1 MEAIIVLF
9 ISGIIALFLGIYN
22 QSKLTTMISVIGL
35 IGAAIVQHYPMNILP
50 AQYNL
55 LEFNQVG
62 NGFVVLAIL
71 LTLLIILS
79 GQKEFLEDKSH
90 AGDYNALLL
99 FSLCGGI
106 ILIGFTDLF
115 MFFLGL
121 EILSIPLYVLAG
133 SKKGIAT
140 SSEAAVKYFFMGA
153 FATCLLLFGVVL
165 TYGATQSF
173 ELSEILSKTIN
184 SSGNAMLYVGMI
196 FILASFLFKVGLAPF
211 HFWVPDVYQ
220 GSPTIF
226 MGYMSSVVKVVGIY
240 AFIKFFHMAFGGLYD
255 FWSTLI
261 AILIGISMFIGNLTA
276 LVQTKF
282 KRLMAYSSITNGAYA
297 LMAILYP
304 SALSDSTL
312 WVFML
317 GYGTSV
323 VALLTI
329 SMIVNDD
336 ADEIAS
342 FKGIGY
348 RKPLIGLVA
357 IAALLSTSGIPPMTG
372 FFGKLMLFSSV
383 WSYYPWLIVFALI
396 NSAIG
401 VYIYLRLMMTIMSK
415 ETVSEA
421 KEITVSPLQTVVLVI
436 SLLLLV
442 GGWLMLLCWK

>member
-1 MEAIIVLF
+1 MEAIILLF
-9 ISGIIALFLGIYN
+9 FTGIIALFFGIFN
-22 QSKLTTMISVIGL
+22 LSKLTTFVSIAGL
-35 IGAAIVQHYPMNILP
+35 IGALVIQHYPLNILSDS
-50 AQYNL
+50 YNL
-55 LEFNQVG
+55 LAFNQVG

-71 LTLLIILS
+71 LTALIILAGDTVFS
-79 GQKEFLEDKSH
+79 EEKEH
-90 AGDYNALLL
+90 IGDYNALLL

-106 ILIGFTDLF
+106 ILIGFKDLF

-133 SKKGIAT
+133 SKKHLKE

-173 ELSEILSKTIN
+173 ELVEIGRQTMN
-184 SSGNAMLYVGMI
+184 SSNNSMLFIGMI
-196 FILASFLFKVGLAPF
+196 FILASFLFKVGAAPF

-240 AFIKFFHMAFGGLYD
+240 AFIKFFHIAFGGLYD

-261 AILIGISMFIGNLTA
+261 AILIAISMFIGNLSA

-304 SALSDSTL
+304 GALVDTTL
-312 WVFML
+312 WIFML

-329 SMIVNDD
+329 AMIVNDEQ
-336 ADEIAS
+336 DEISS

-348 RKPLIGLVA
+348 KNPLIGLVA

-383 WSYYPWLIVFALI
+383 WAYYPWLIVLALV

-401 VYIYLRLMMTIMSK
+401 VYIYLRLIMTIMSK
-415 ETVSEA
+415 ENASETPKLSINFMQTTVL
-421 KEITVSPLQTVVLVI
+421 II
-436 SLLLLV
+436 SLLILV
-442 GGWLMLLCWK
+442 AGWLMLLCWK

>member
-1 MEAIIVLF
+1 MEAIILLF
-9 ISGIIALFLGIYN
+9 ITGIIALFLGIFN
-22 QSKLTTMISVIGL
+22 QAKLTTSISVIGL
-35 IGAAIVQHYPMNILP
+35 IGAAIVQHYPLNILSDE
-50 AQYNL
+50 YNL

-62 NGFVVLAIL
+62 NAFVSLAIL
-71 LTLLIILS
+71 LTGLIILS
-79 GQKEFLEDKSH
+79 GDKVFNEEKDH
-90 AGDYNALLL
+90 IGDYNALLL
-99 FSLCGGI
+99 FSLSGGI
-106 ILIGFTDLF
+106 ILIGFKDLF

-133 SKKGIAT
+133 SKKQSST

-173 ELSEILSKTIN
+173 ELTEILSKTIN
-184 SSGNAMLYVGMI
+184 SSGNAMLFIGMI
-196 FILASFLFKVGLAPF
+196 FILASFLFKVGVAPF

-220 GSPTIF
+220 GSPTVF

-240 AFIKFFHMAFGGLYD
+240 AFIKFFHLAFGGLYD

-261 AILIGISMFIGNLTA
+261 AILIGISMFVGNLTA

-304 SALSDSTL
+304 DALVDSTL

-329 SMIVNDD
+329 SMILNDET
-336 ADEIAS
+336 DEISA

-357 IAALLSTSGIPPMTG
+357 ITALLSTSGIPPMTG

-401 VYIYLRLMMTIMSK
+401 VFIYLRLIMTIMSK
-415 ETVSEA
+415 ETFSEA

>member
-1 MEAIIVLF
+1 MEAIILLF
-9 ISGIIALFLGIYN
+9 ITGIIALFLGIFN
-22 QSKLTTMISVIGL
+22 QAKLTTTISVIGL
-35 IGAAIVQHYPMNILP
+35 IGAAIFQHYPLNILSDE
-50 AQYNL
+50 YNL

-62 NGFVVLAIL
+62 NAFVSLAIL
-71 LTLLIILS
+71 LTALIILS
-79 GQKEFLEDKSH
+79 GDKVFNEEKDH
-90 AGDYNALLL
+90 IGDYNALLL
-99 FSLCGGI
+99 FSLSGGI
-106 ILIGFTDLF
+106 ILIGFKDLF

-133 SKKGIAT
+133 SKKQSST

-173 ELSEILSKTIN
+173 ELTEILSKTIN
-184 SSGNAMLYVGMI
+184 SSGNAMLFIGMI
-196 FILASFLFKVGLAPF
+196 FILASFLFKVGVAPF

-220 GSPTIF
+220 GSPTVF

-240 AFIKFFHMAFGGLYD
+240 AFIKFFHLAFGGLYD

-261 AILIGISMFIGNLTA
+261 AILIGISMFVGNLTA

-304 SALSDSTL
+304 DALVDSTL

-329 SMIVNDD
+329 SMILNDES
-336 ADEIAS
+336 DEIAS

-401 VYIYLRLMMTIMSK
+401 VFIYLRLIMTIMSK
-415 ETVSEA
+415 ESAGDA